1 MPVRPRR
8 PNEIARQ
15 VMPLLLLGIGLVA
28 SNSSFTIV
36 DDEASSLGFATQ
48 PVRAMLDLIWSGA
61 GRIDHPPLY
70 EILLH
75 FWLRLTGGTLE
86 SLRMPS
92 ILLYLAGLFL
102 VARAAGRLG
111 GPDSARAVAWLGVLW
126 PFGFHYGRLA
136 SWYALS
142 FFLVAGLTLAY
153 LRYLEDQSF
162 GRWILFLLA
171 AVALLWT
178 NYFGWAILGCLA
190 IDQLLRFRAAE
201 RTASPAILVRTA
213 ALLCVAFLPLFR
225 AFRNEFGTD
234 FDFHHRALAIL
245 ANAAIGIYSLF
256 VSESVAPWYWFL
268 SIPSGMAVLAS
279 VGLVVASVPRNV
291 RRFLLYG
298 ALLIAAMAVSGIL
311 LPTPLLLVSPWI
323 LLPVG
328 IAAGTDKS
336 FQTRIALPVTLLMIG
351 GIGWFG
357 IYSRHYY
364 SAPRFLEPW
373 PQVAEGAAGKIRSGA
388 TVIANSPAFFIDLT
402 YILHAPDGSTPWKF
416 VGPLPDQVRHPQVK
430 SPEEWLSA
438 GHPVGPSMVWIRG
451 MGDPKSDRPMDEA
464 AQELGRACG
473 MQTSRLMMRDP
484 GYEWKQRMFPEMKAL
499 QWRVEVRE
507 YDCPPAGSPEIFHIP
522 RP

>member
-28 SNSSFTIV
+28 SNSSFPIV
-36 DDEASSLGFATQ
+36 DDEASSLRFATQ
-48 PVRAMLDLIWSGA
+48 PVRAILALIWSGT

-86 SLRMPS
+86 SLRVPS

-102 VARAAGRLG
+102 AARAAGRMG
-111 GPDSARAVAWLGVLW
+111 GPDSARAVAWLGGLW

-162 GRWILFLLA
+162 GRWALFLLA
-171 AVALLWT
+171 AVALPWT

-213 ALLCVAFLPLFR
+213 VLLCVAFLPLFR
-225 AFRNEFGTD
+225 PFRDELRTD
-234 FDFHHRALAIL
+234 FDFHHPALAIL
-245 ANAAIGIYSLF
+245 ANAAIGVYSLF
-256 VSESVAPWYWFL
+256 VSESIAPWYWLL
-268 SIPSGMAVLAS
+268 SIPAGMAVLAC
-279 VGLVVASVPRNV
+279 VGLVVASVPRNA

-328 IAAGTDKS
+328 IAAG
-336 FQTRIALPVTLLMIG
+336 
-351 GIGWFG
+351 
-357 IYSRHYY
+357 
-364 SAPRFLEPW
+364 
-373 PQVAEGAAGKIRSGA
+373 AGKYF
-388 TVIANSPAFFIDLT
+388 PA
-402 YILHAPDGSTPWKF
+402 SN
-416 VGPLPDQVRHPQVK
+416 
-430 SPEEWLSA
+430 
-438 GHPVGPSMVWIRG
+438 
-451 MGDPKSDRPMDEA
+451 
-464 AQELGRACG
+464 
-473 MQTSRLMMRDP
+473 
-484 GYEWKQRMFPEMKAL
+484 
-499 QWRVEVRE
+499 
-507 YDCPPAGSPEIFHIP
+507 PPARH
-522 RP
+522 

>member
-8 PNEIARQ
+8 PNELARQ
-15 VMPLLLLGIGLVA
+15 VMPLLLLGIGLVGT
-28 SNSSFTIV
+28 NSSFAIV
-36 DDEASSLGFATQ
+36 DDEASILGSAAQ
-48 PVRAMLDLIWSGA
+48 PVHTTLALIWSGA
-61 GRIDHPPLY
+61 GRISHPPLY
-70 EILLH
+70 DILLH
-75 FWLRLTGGTLE
+75 FWLRLTGGTFE
-86 SLRMPS
+86 SLRVPS
-92 ILLYLAGLFL
+92 ILFYLAGLFL

-111 GPDSARAVAWLGVLW
+111 GPESARAVAWLGALW

-162 GRWILFLLA
+162 GHWALFSLLA
-171 AVALLWT
+171 VGLLWT

-190 IDQLLRFRAAE
+190 IDQLLRFRAGE
-201 RTASPAILVRTA
+201 RLASPAILARTA

-225 AFRNEFGTD
+225 AGRYELGTR
-234 FDFHHRALAIL
+234 FNFHQRALEIL
-245 ANAAIGIYSLF
+245 ANAAFGIYSLF
-256 VSESVAPWYWFL
+256 VSESVALWYWFL
-268 SIPSGMAVLAS
+268 SIPACMAVLACL
-279 VGLVVASVPRNV
+279 GLVVAAVPRNG

-298 ALLIAAMAVSGIL
+298 GLLIAAMAASGLL
-311 LPTPLLLVSPWI
+311 LPRPLLLVSPWI

-328 IAAGTDKS
+328 IAVGTNKS
-336 FQTRIALPVTLLMIG
+336 FQTRFVLPVALLMIG

-357 IYSRHYY
+357 TYSRHYY

-373 PQVAEGAAGKIRSGA
+373 PQVAEDAAGKVRTGSM
-388 TVIANSPAFFIDLT
+388 VIANNPTFFFYLT
-402 YILHAPDGSTPWKF
+402 YLLHAPDESTPWKF
-416 VGPLPDQVRHPQVK
+416 VGLLPDQVRHSQVK
-430 SPEEWLSA
+430 SPEEWLAA
-438 GHPVGPSMVWIRG
+438 GHPVGPSMIWIRG
-451 MGDPKSDRPMDEA
+451 MGRPQTDRPMDEA

-473 MQTSRLMMRDP
+473 TQTSRLMMRDP
-484 GYEWKQRMFPEMKAL
+484 GYEWNERIFPEVKGL

>member
-15 VMPLLLLGIGLVA
+15 VMPLLLLGIGIVG

-36 DDEASSLGFATQ
+36 DDEASILGFAAQ
-48 PVRAMLDLIWSGA
+48 PVRALLALTWSGA
-61 GRIDHPPLY
+61 GRIGHPPLF

-75 FWLRLTGGTLE
+75 FWLRLTGGTFE
-86 SLRMPS
+86 SLRLPS
-92 ILLYLAGLFL
+92 ILFYLAGLFL

-111 GPDSARAVAWLGVLW
+111 GQESARAVAWLGALW

-136 SWYALS
+136 SWYAFS

-162 GRWILFLLA
+162 TRWAWFSLL

-178 NYFGWAILGCLA
+178 NYFGWVILGCLA

-201 RTASPAILVRTA
+201 RTAGPAILVRTA

-225 AFRNEFGTD
+225 AFRNELGAG
-234 FDFHHRALAIL
+234 FDFHQRALAIP
-245 ANAAIGIYSLF
+245 ANAAFGVYSLF

-268 SIPSGMAVLAS
+268 SIPACMAVMACL
-279 VGLVVASVPRNV
+279 GLVVTSVPRNV

-298 ALLIAAMAVSGIL
+298 SLLIAAMAVSGIL
-311 LPTPLLLVSPWI
+311 LPRPLLLVSPWI

-328 IAAGTDKS
+328 IAVGTNKS
-336 FQTRIALPVTLLMIG
+336 LQTRIVLPVALLMIG

-357 IYSRHYY
+357 TYSRHYY

-373 PQVAEGAAGKIRSGA
+373 PQVAEDAAGKVRSGA
-388 TVIANSPAFFIDLT
+388 TVIANNPTFFFYLT
-402 YILHAPDGSTPWKF
+402 YLLYAPDGSTPWKV
-416 VGPLPDQVRHPQVK
+416 VGMLPDQVRNSQVK
-430 SPEEWLSA
+430 SPEEWLAA

-451 MGDPKSDRPMDEA
+451 IGDPRTDGAMAEA

-473 MQTSRLMMRDP
+473 TQTSRLMMRDP
-484 GYEWKQRMFPEMKAL
+484 GYEWKQRVLPKMKVL

>member
-15 VMPLLLLGIGLVA
+15 VMPLLLLGIALVGT
-28 SNSSFTIV
+28 NSSFTIV
-36 DDEASSLGFATQ
+36 DDEASILGSAAR
-48 PVRAMLDLIWSGA
+48 PVRAMLALLWSGA
-61 GRIDHPPLY
+61 GGIDHPPLY

-75 FWLRLTGGTLE
+75 FWLRLTGGTFE
-86 SLRMPS
+86 SLRVPS
-92 ILLYLAGLFL
+92 ILFYLAGLFL

-111 GPDSARAVAWLGVLW
+111 GPESARAVAWLGALW

-136 SWYALS
+136 SWYAFS

-153 LRYLEDQSF
+153 LRYLEEQSF
-162 GRWILFLLA
+162 ARWALFSLV

-201 RTASPAILVRTA
+201 RTASPAILIRTA
-213 ALLCVAFLPLFR
+213 ALLSVAFLPLFR
-225 AFRNEFGTD
+225 AFRNGFGTG

-245 ANAAIGIYSLF
+245 ANAAFGVYSLF
-256 VSESVAPWYWFL
+256 VSESVGPWYWFL
-268 SIPSGMAVLAS
+268 SIPAGMAVLAC
-279 VGLVVASVPRNV
+279 VGLVVASVPRNA

-298 ALLIAAMAVSGIL
+298 ALLIAITAVSGIL
-311 LPTPLLLVSPWI
+311 LPRPLLLVSPWI

-328 IAAGTDKS
+328 IAVGTEKS
-336 FQTRIALPVTLLMIG
+336 FQTRIVLPVALLMIG

-373 PQVAEGAAGKIRSGA
+373 PQVAEDATGKIRRGA
-388 TVIANSPAFFIDLT
+388 TVIANNPTFFFYLT
-402 YILHAPDGSTPWKF
+402 YILHAPGGSTPWKF
-416 VGPLPDQVRHPQVK
+416 VGLLPDQDRHPQVK
-430 SPEEWLSA
+430 SAEEWLAA
-438 GHPVGPSMVWIRG
+438 GHPVGPSMVWIHS
-451 MGDPKSDRPMDEA
+451 MGDPRTEGPMDEA

-473 MQTSRLMMRDP
+473 TQTSRLLMRDP
-484 GYEWKQRMFPEMKAL
+484 GYEWKQRLFPERKGL

>member
-1 MPVRPRR
+1 MPVRPRK

-15 VMPLLLLGIGLVA
+15 VMPLLLLGIGLVG

-36 DDEASSLGFATQ
+36 DDEASILGSAAR
-48 PVRAMLDLIWSGA
+48 PVRTMLALIWSGN

-75 FWLRLTGGTLE
+75 FWLRLTGGTFE
-86 SLRMPS
+86 SLRVPS
-92 ILLYLAGLFL
+92 IIFYLAGLFL

-111 GPDSARAVAWLGVLW
+111 GPESARAVAWLGMLW
-126 PFGFHYGRLA
+126 PFGFQYGRLA
-136 SWYALS
+136 SWYAFS

-162 GRWILFLLA
+162 RRWAWFSLL

-190 IDQLLRFRAAE
+190 IDQLLRFRTAE

-225 AFRNEFGTD
+225 GFREELATG
-234 FDFHHRALAIL
+234 FDFHQHALAIL
-245 ANAAIGIYSLF
+245 ANAAFGVYSLF

-268 SIPSGMAVLAS
+268 SIPVCMAVLAS
-279 VGLVVASVPRNV
+279 AGLVVATVPRNG

-298 ALLIAAMAVSGIL
+298 GLLIAAMAVCGIL
-311 LPTPLLLVSPWI
+311 LPRPLLLVSPWI

-328 IAAGTDKS
+328 TAVGTNKS
-336 FQTRIALPVTLLMIG
+336 FQTRIVLPVALLMIG

-357 IYSRHYY
+357 TYSRHYY

-373 PQVAEGAAGKIRSGA
+373 PQVAEDAAGKVRSGA
-388 TVIANSPAFFIDLT
+388 TVISNNPTFFFYLT
-402 YILHAPDGSTPWKF
+402 YILHAPDGSMPWKF
-416 VGPLPDQVRHPQVK
+416 VGLLPDQVRHPQVK
-430 SPEEWLSA
+430 SPKEWLAA
-438 GHPVGPSMVWIRG
+438 GHPVVPSMVWTRG
-451 MGDPKSDRPMDEA
+451 MGDPQTDGPMDEA

-473 MQTSRLMMRDP
+473 TQTSRLMMRDP
-484 GYEWKQRMFPEMKAL
+484 GYEWKQRIFPEMKGL